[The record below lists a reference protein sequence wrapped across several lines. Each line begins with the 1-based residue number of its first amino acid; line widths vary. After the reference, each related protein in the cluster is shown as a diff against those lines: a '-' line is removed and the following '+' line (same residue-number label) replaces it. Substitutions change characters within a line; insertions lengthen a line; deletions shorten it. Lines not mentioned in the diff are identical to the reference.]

1 MLMLAEVLCLLPAL
15 ASLVLVLVCA
25 WFGGGESLPVPNEQL
40 CQFRAGNKHQRS
52 Y

>member
-1 MLMLAEVLCLLPAL
+1 MVMLAEVLCLLPAP